1 MKGTRIL
8 VVDDERNMRN
18 LIRIYLKKNGYDVIE
33 TDNGIQALE
42 IMEREAADLVILDIM
57 MPGMDGW
64 SVCERIRER
73 WPIPILMLTARTD
86 TKDKVHG
93 LNMGADDYVVKP
105 FDGEELVARV
115 GALLRRAQVSHAD
128 TASTPAIHVPDMD
141 IFPDS
146 REIRIKGEAVDF
158 TPKEFE
164 LLLLLASNAQR
175 VYSRDRIVEQLWD
188 YDYEGDIRSV
198 DNHVKNIR
206 DKVQKAQLSYD
217 PIQTV
222 WGVGY
227 KFNQKGTSS

>member
-18 LIRIYLKKNGYDVIE
+18 LIRIYLKKHGYDVIE

-42 IMEREAADLVILDIM
+42 IMEKEAADLVILDIM

-86 TKDKVHG
+86 TKDKVQG

-115 GALLRRAQVSHAD
+115 GALLRRAQ
-128 TASTPAIHVPDMD
+128 ASLAGASAAPAIHVPGMD
-141 IFPDS
+141 IYPDS
-146 REIRIKGEAVDF
+146 REIRINGQAVDF

-164 LLLLLASNAQR
+164 LLLLLAANAQR

-206 DKVQKAQLSYD
+206 DKVHRAQLSYD

-227 KFNQKGTSS
+227 KFNQKGTS

>member
-18 LIRIYLKKNGYDVIE
+18 LIRIYLKKHGYDVIE

-42 IMEREAADLVILDIM
+42 IMEKEAADLVILDIM

-86 TKDKVHG
+86 TKDKVQG

-115 GALLRRAQVSHAD
+115 GALLRRAQ
-128 TASTPAIHVPDMD
+128 ASLAGASAAPAIHVPGMD
-141 IFPDS
+141 IYPDS
-146 REIRIKGEAVDF
+146 REIRINGQAVDF

-206 DKVQKAQLSYD
+206 DKVHRAQLSYD

-227 KFNQKGTSS
+227 KFNQKGTS